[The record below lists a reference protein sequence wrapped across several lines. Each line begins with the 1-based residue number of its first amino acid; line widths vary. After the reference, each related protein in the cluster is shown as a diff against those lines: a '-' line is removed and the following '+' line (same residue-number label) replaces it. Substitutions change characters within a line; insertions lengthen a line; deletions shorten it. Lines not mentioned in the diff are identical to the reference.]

1 MARTVI
7 SSALSGTRHCIKFRL
22 LLGSEQS
29 ADLGLRAVHKLP
41 YLGVSIF
48 AHDRLALRLCVLE
61 HRQNLVELFLRQLEH
76 LLQVLRPLGRV
87 VLPAVGT
94 GLRTLLSA
102 SCDRGWRWRRGLR
115 GFIGRAED
123 GPGGDGKTGR
133 NDCDSKRWFHALF
146 LWISDRLRFR
156 RWTRLP
162 GKTPPVSHG
171 YSFVRPDETERCGI
185 YFSRGIP
192 HRRAT

>member
-1 MARTVI
+1 
-7 SSALSGTRHCIKFRL
+7 
-22 LLGSEQS
+22 
-29 ADLGLRAVHKLP
+29 
-41 YLGVSIF
+41 
-48 AHDRLALRLCVLE
+48 
-61 HRQNLVELFLRQLEH
+61 
-76 LLQVLRPLGRV
+76 
-87 VLPAVGT
+87 
-94 GLRTLLSA
+94 
-102 SCDRGWRWRRGLR
+102 LR

-133 NDCDSKRWFHALF
+133 HDCDSKRWFHALF